1 MVSKYLSAVLV
12 ITLGFALA
20 MPAQAQQQCF
30 PCGQIGPSAG
40 PIIAGIV
47 AAAAGV
53 VIVAVVV
60 IHESTK
66 KRAITGCVISGAN
79 GMTLTNE
86 SDKQIYELSG
96 DTTGIKEGDR
106 MKLRGKKVKPK
117 GADRAL
123 VWKATKVTKDFGVCQ
138 P

>member
-1 MVSKYLSAVLV
+1 MTAKYLSTLLILV
-12 ITLGFALA
+12 FGLAFAK
-20 MPAQAQQQCF
+20 PAQAQQQCF

-40 PIIAGIV
+40 PIIAAIVVTV
-47 AAAAGV
+47 AAV
-53 VIVAVVV
+53 VIVTVVV

-66 KRAITGCVISGAN
+66 KRTITGCVNSGAN

-86 SDKQIYELSG
+86 RDKQIYALSG
-96 DTTGIKEGDR
+96 DTTDIKAGDR
-106 MKLRGKKVKPK
+106 MKVQGKKVKAK
-117 GADRAL
+117 SADKAL